1 MSWWMTALAFA
12 VPGVPA
18 AVFAAACA
26 GLRLVARAC
35 GQKAK
40 RRWRDAVEAW
50 TAARD
55 ALRAARAERKNA
67 AAELAAGKRRL
78 KRERKAAGKQS
89 SPAAIGGGSA
99 QAAVLEEARR
109 AVEDADRTLA
119 GTKQEARRR
128 RDALAAARRDL
139 RECATASCERWRR
152 LGLEKNRRTVH
163 RARRKGFER
172 FRDFFRAYVAGGEFP
187 DWKDLLNAS
196 FWKNLL
202 NASFLKY
209 LPNGRYWTA
218 ASLVLSLV
226 TVFVD
231 LAYYRQFHL
240 NALPFYGSESVPALV
255 STALMMAVVIVLS
268 FGVFLVVVA
277 LLFVGVRALYWV
289 LILAAAV
296 LARTLL
302 VVLSLLPLLVSRSAL
317 CARLAAPGP
326 ESRAR

>member
-26 GLRLVARAC
+26 GLWLVARTC

-40 RRWRDAVEAW
+40 RRSKRRWRDARDAW
-50 TAARD
+50 RGARD
-55 ALRAARAERKNA
+55 ALRDARAELKNA

-99 QAAVLEEARR
+99 QAAVLEEVRQ
-109 AVEDADRTLA
+109 AVDDADRTLT

-139 RECATASCERWRR
+139 RECATASCRAWQR
-152 LGLEKNRRTVH
+152 LVLEKSRRTVR
-163 RARRKGFER
+163 RARREGLER
-172 FRDFFRAYVAGGEFP
+172 FRSFLSEYFVGGL
-187 DWKDLLNAS
+187 WGLKDLLNE
-196 FWKNLL
+196 
-202 NASFLKY
+202 Y
-209 LPNGRYWTA
+209 YYPIA
-218 ASLVLSLV
+218 ASLTTSLV
-226 TVFVD
+226 PTLAAVFVD

-240 NALPFYGSESVPALV
+240 NALPFYASASLPALA
-255 STALMMAVVIVLS
+255 STVLMMVAVIVLS
-268 FGVFLVVVA
+268 FAGFLVVVA
-277 LLFVGVRALYWV
+277 FLFVGVRALYWV

-296 LARTLL
+296 LARALL
-302 VVLSLLPLLVSRSAL
+302 VVLSPLPLLVSQSAL

-326 ESRAR
+326 ESGAR